1 MDPLC
6 APSDFVDVGEDLC
19 EDKLN
24 TSATVVEIFQEDAIR
39 SFFSCIIRISM
50 EKWSFAKEKWHY

>member
-24 TSATVVEIFQEDAIR
+24 TSATVAETFQEDTIR
-39 SFFSCIIRISM
+39 TFFPPL
-50 EKWSFAKEKWHY
+50 